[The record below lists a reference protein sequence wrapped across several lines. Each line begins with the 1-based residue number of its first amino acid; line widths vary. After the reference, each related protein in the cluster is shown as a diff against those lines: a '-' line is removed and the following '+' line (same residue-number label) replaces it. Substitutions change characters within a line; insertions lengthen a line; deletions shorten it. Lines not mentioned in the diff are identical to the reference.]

1 MYHFNRTGVLHIYKS
16 QILQNGFILMV
27 PNALLFIPTWQIHH
41 ELDLGT
47 SEFIRRQSS
56 VLFILTWSILHHFPS
71 SLRKSVSNFRKI
83 LTIHS
88 PSHISMFFSHF
99 IIFFV
104 FISMSPFPPRENSQ
118 LLPINSI
125 FLRIHNFLLNSEKC
139 GLYKR
144 FKLLLCD
151 VNVIKRP
158 LFISLLKNVKWT
170 YSFVALKSA
179 IFVRSQDSRVEEPWV
194 IPVTERVTLRG
205 RLGPERIERKDD
217 SIREGSE
224 SEAGERVGRKATK
237 REGAS
242 ARRFTW

>member
-1 MYHFNRTGVLHIYKS
+1 
-16 QILQNGFILMV
+16 MV
-27 PNALLFIPTWQIHH
+27 PSAWLFISSWQIHH
-41 ELDLGT
+41 ELHLLAT
-47 SEFIRRQSS
+47 FELICRQSS
-56 VLFILTWSILHHFPS
+56 VLFILIQSTLYHFPL

-83 LTIHS
+83 FTIHS
-88 PSHISMFFSHF
+88 PPRAFLFFSHF

-104 FISMSPFPPRENSQ
+104 FISMSSPFPPRGNSQ

-158 LFISLLKNVKWT
+158 LFISLLKKVKWT
-170 YSFVALKSA
+170 YSSVALKSA

-217 SIREGSE
+217 SIREGS
-224 SEAGERVGRKATK
+224 RGR
-237 REGAS
+237 REG
-242 ARRFTW
+242 RC